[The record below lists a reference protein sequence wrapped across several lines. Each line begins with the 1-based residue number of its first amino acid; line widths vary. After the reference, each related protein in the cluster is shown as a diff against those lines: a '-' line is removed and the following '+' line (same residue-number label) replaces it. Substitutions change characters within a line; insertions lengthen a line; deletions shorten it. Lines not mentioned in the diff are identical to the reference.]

1 MDKNYVNNDNNKS
14 LVSEKNDFEDRLK
27 LTSNIVKYDFKD
39 IHIQTNKG
47 NLKISYEDVFQI
59 VYAFLDGTSSLT
71 SEVNEILAKIANDYE
86 IEY

>member
-59 VYAFLDGTSSLT
+59 VYAFIDGTNSLT

>member
-14 LVSEKNDFEDRLK
+14 LVSEKNDFEERLE

-47 NLKISYEDVFQI
+47 NLKIGYEDVFQI
-59 VYAFLDGTSSLT
+59 VYAFLDGTNSLT
-71 SEVNEILAKIANDYE
+71 SEVNEILAQIANDYE